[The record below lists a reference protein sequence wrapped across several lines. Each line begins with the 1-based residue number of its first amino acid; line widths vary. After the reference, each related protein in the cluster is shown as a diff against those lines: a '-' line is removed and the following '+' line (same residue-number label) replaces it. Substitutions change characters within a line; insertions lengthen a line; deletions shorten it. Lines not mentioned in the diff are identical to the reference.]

1 MSVADN
7 RAPVSEDGV
16 LSPLL
21 LKSTKIVST
30 LGPSSDNETIIKQL
44 IEHGVDVFRL
54 NFSHGTQT
62 EKAETIKLIRSVSS
76 SLHRHVA
83 IMADLQGPKHRLGE
97 LENHQSITLKNEQ
110 TIKFVSGE
118 LQPIGNSA
126 AISTGTSHAHLLI
139 KYLSVGHRVLI
150 NDGAVVLKV
159 EQRLSEKELLCRVI
173 VGGIVGERKGVN
185 VPDLQVPTDALT
197 DKDEEDAIF
206 ALGKDVE
213 YIALSF
219 VQKADDVIKL
229 RNLLQKKLPSTNQQL
244 PKIIAKI
251 EKQQAIDV
259 IDDIIAVVDGI
270 MVARG
275 DLGVECSFEKVP
287 TFQKML
293 INKCNL
299 AGKPVI
305 TATQMLESMI
315 NNPFPTR
322 AEASDVAN
330 AVYDHTDAV
339 MLSGETA
346 SGKYPVETVE
356 AMRAIVV
363 EAETNIHNDEVK
375 SPQRLDYAIVK
386 SAVAAATYGVHAA
399 ALILVCVSYDLGLY
413 ISKLRPPCPIIIV
426 TFTSKLAQFLELNYG
441 VHTIVLNHNLD
452 KETTTDNLLITMEKE
467 IENRKWL
474 KKGDNFVFCCGEAG
488 LPGLRNTLQLGKLG
502 DLHVTHKERVDWK
515 TLMERAL
522 IKERRK

>member
-1 MSVADN
+1 
-7 RAPVSEDGV
+7 
-16 LSPLL
+16 LS
-21 LKSTKIVST
+21 STT
-30 LGPSSDNETIIKQL
+30 
-44 IEHGVDVFRL
+44 
-54 NFSHGTQT
+54 
-62 EKAETIKLIRSVSS
+62 
-76 SLHRHVA
+76 
-83 IMADLQGPKHRLGE
+83 
-97 LENHQSITLKNEQ
+97 
-110 TIKFVSGE
+110 
-118 LQPIGNSA
+118 
-126 AISTGTSHAHLLI
+126 
-139 KYLSVGHRVLI
+139 
-150 NDGAVVLKV
+150 
-159 EQRLSEKELLCRVI
+159 
-173 VGGIVGERKGVN
+173 
-185 VPDLQVPTDALT
+185 
-197 DKDEEDAIF
+197 
-206 ALGKDVE
+206 
-213 YIALSF
+213 
-219 VQKADDVIKL
+219 
-229 RNLLQKKLPSTNQQL
+229 QQL

-259 IDDIIAVVDGI
+259 IDDIIIVVDGI

-293 INKCNL
+293 IHKCNL

-322 AEASDVAN
+322 AEANDVAN

-346 SGKYPVETVE
+346 RGKYPVETVE

-363 EAETNIHNDEVK
+363 EAETNSHNDEIE

-399 ALILVCVSYDLGLY
+399 ALILICVSYDLGLY

-441 VHTIVLNHNLD
+441 VHTIVLNHSLD
-452 KETTTDNLLITMEKE
+452 KETTTDNLLITIEKE

-474 KKGDNFVFCCGEAG
+474 KKKAMILYFV
-488 LPGLRNTLQLGKLG
+488 
-502 DLHVTHKERVDWK
+502 VERQGYLV
-515 TLMERAL
+515 
-522 IKERRK
+522 

>member
-1 MSVADN
+1 MSVSSN
-7 RAPVSEDGV
+7 RGRFSEDGV
-16 LSPLL
+16 LPHLL

-30 LGPSSDNETIIKQL
+30 LGPSSDNETVMKQL

-62 EKAETIKLIRSVSS
+62 EKARTIELIRSISS

-83 IMADLQGPKHRLGE
+83 IIADLQGPKHRLGE
-97 LENHQSITLKNEQ
+97 LENHESITLKNEQ

-118 LQPIGNSA
+118 IQPIGNSS
-126 AISTGTSHAHLLI
+126 AISTGTPHAHILI
-139 KYLSVGHRVLI
+139 KHLCVGHRVLI
-150 NDGAVVLKV
+150 NDGAIVLKV

-173 VGGIVGERKGVN
+173 VGGTVGERKGVN
-185 VPDLQVPTDALT
+185 VPDLHIPTDALT

-206 ALGKDVE
+206 ALEKDVE

-219 VQKADDVIKL
+219 VQEPADVIKL
-229 RNLLQKKLPSTNQQL
+229 RNLLQKNLPSTDQQL

-251 EKQQAIDV
+251 EKPQAIDV
-259 IDDIIAVVDGI
+259 IDDIIIVVDGI

-293 INKCNL
+293 IHKCNL

-322 AEASDVAN
+322 AEANDVAN

-363 EAETNIHNDEVK
+363 EAEKNIQNREIK
-375 SPQRLDYAIVK
+375 SPQPFDYAIVK
-386 SAVAAATYGVHAA
+386 SAVAATHGVHAA
-399 ALILVCVSYDLGLY
+399 ALILICVSYDLGLY
-413 ISKLRPPCPIIIV
+413 ISKLRPPCPIVIV
-426 TFTSKLAQFLELNYG
+426 TFTSKLAQFFELNYG
-441 VHTIVLNHNLD
+441 IHTIVLNDSLD
-452 KETTTDNLLITMEKE
+452 KETTTDSLLMTIEE
-467 IENRKWL
+467 ELENRKWL
-474 KKGDNFVFCCGEAG
+474 KQGDHFVSCCGEAG
-488 LPGLRNTLQLGKLG
+488 LPGIRNTLKLG
-502 DLHVTHKERVDWK
+502 RLGELRVTYKKRVGWK

-522 IKERRK
+522 IKERK